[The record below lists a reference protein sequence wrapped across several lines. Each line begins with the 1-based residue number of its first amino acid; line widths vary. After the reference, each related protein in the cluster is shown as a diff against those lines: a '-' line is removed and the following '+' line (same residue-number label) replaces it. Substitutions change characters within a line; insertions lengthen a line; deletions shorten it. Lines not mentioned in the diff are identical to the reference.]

1 MESAVVEGPIVEMVG
16 ISKHFPG
23 VQALQDV
30 DLTVQRAEIHAL
42 VGENGAGKSTL
53 MKVLAGSIRADSG
66 SIVVDGKQV
75 DFRAPIDAIRAGI
88 SVIYQEFMLCPNLS
102 AADNIFLGHEQ
113 ARTPAGFV
121 SQDALNARSAEY
133 LRMLGIDIDPRTLVS
148 YLTVAEQQM
157 VEIAKALS
165 LQSRVIVMDE
175 PTAVLTQRETDN
187 LYRVL
192 RLLKEQGHSVIYISH
207 RLEEIFTICDV
218 ATVLRD
224 GRLIGTVKIAES
236 APRQLVTMMVGREL
250 SEDLVR
256 QEGAPRHEA
265 QSPSPILEVRH
276 LTRRGEF
283 DDVSFAVYPGEIVG
297 LAGLVGAGRT
307 EVLRAIFGIDRLD
320 SGTILRAGKPI
331 EIRSPAGAIRNGLGM
346 TTEDRK
352 QDGLFANFDVKENM
366 SIADLGELTR
376 AGFVDQSTERETVCG
391 MIGQLDVRPPNP
403 DHMMVNLSGGNQQK
417 VTIARWL
424 MTKPDVLLLDEPT
437 RGVDVLAKSEIRHLI
452 RGLAE
457 QGKGIVM
464 VSSEL
469 PELLATADRILVM
482 RAGHLVAELDA
493 ASTSQEEIMG
503 YAATTAT
510 TAPSSQAEKQTGGEQ

>member
-1 MESAVVEGPIVEMVG
+1 VDQQPIVEMIG
-16 ISKHFPG
+16 ISKHYPG

-30 DLTVQRAEIHAL
+30 DLTVRKAEIHAL

-53 MKVLAGSIRADSG
+53 IKILAGAIPADSG
-66 SIVVDGKQV
+66 TITVDGKQAV
-75 DFRAPIDAIRAGI
+75 FRAPIDSIRAGI

-121 SQDALNARSAEY
+121 SQDVLNTRSRDY
-133 LRMLGIDIDPRTLVS
+133 LRLLGIDIDPRTLVS

-165 LQSRVIVMDE
+165 LESRLIVMDE

-207 RLEEIFTICDV
+207 RLEEIFTICDA

-224 GRLIGTVKIAES
+224 GHLIGTVTVAE
-236 APRQLVTMMVGREL
+236 ATPRQLVNMMVGREL
-250 SEDLVR
+250 SADLAREGTAPR
-256 QEGAPRHEA
+256 QEAQAPT
-265 QSPSPILEVRH
+265 PLLEVRN
-276 LTRRGEF
+276 LTRAGEF
-283 DDVSFAVYPGEIVG
+283 EDVSFAVHPGEVVG

-307 EVLRAIFGIDRLD
+307 EVLRAIFGIDRPD
-320 SGTILRAGKPI
+320 SGTIVRSGRPI
-331 EIRSPAGAIRNGLGM
+331 QIRSPGDAIRHGLGM

-352 QDGLFANFDVKENM
+352 RDGLFANFDVRENM
-366 SIADLGELTR
+366 SVADLGELTTL
-376 AGFVDQSTERETVCG
+376 GFVNGREEREAVEG
-391 MIGQLDVRPPNP
+391 MIRQLDVRPPNP
-403 DHMMVNLSGGNQQK
+403 DHMMINLSGGNQQK
-417 VTIARWL
+417 VSIARWL
-424 MTKPDVLLLDEPT
+424 MTDPEVLLLDEPT
-437 RGVDVLAKSEIRHLI
+437 RGIDVLAKSEIRHLI
-452 RGLAE
+452 RTLAA

-469 PELLATADRILVM
+469 PELLASADRILVM
-482 RAGHLVAELDA
+482 RTGRIVAELDA
-493 ASTSQEEIMG
+493 AKTSQEEIMG
-503 YAATTAT
+503 YAATSASAT
-510 TAPSSQAEKQTGGEQ
+510 PSGRGEEQVRG